1 MGQIMADNKFDINA
15 IMAEYGE
22 EDFGFTAVD
31 EAEYEAVIAEKD
43 ETVEEYK
50 NRLQQVEKMIMPF
63 LTNLLKTANQPY
75 IHWPNRGP
83 SIEKQIQK
91 ILTLTRG

>member
-1 MGQIMADNKFDINA
+1 MGYDINQ
-15 IMAEYGE
+15 ILKEFGE
-22 EDFGFTAVD
+22 EDFGFSAVD

-50 NRLQQVEKMIMPF
+50 TRLEQVEKIILPF
-63 LTNLLKTANQPY
+63 LTNLYKTREQPY

-83 SIEKQIQK
+83 VLEQQMQK
-91 ILTLTRG
+91 ILKLTRG

>member
-1 MGQIMADNKFDINA
+1 MAYDINK
-15 IMAEYGE
+15 IMAEYDE
-22 EDFGFTAVD
+22 EDYGFTTVD

-50 NRLQQVEKMIMPF
+50 ARLTQVEKIIMPF
-63 LTNLLKTANQPY
+63 LTNLLKSQAQPY

-83 SIEKQIQK
+83 IIEKQIQK

>member
-1 MGQIMADNKFDINA
+1 MEYDITK
-15 IMAEYGE
+15 IMAEYGDD
-22 EDFGFTAVD
+22 DFGFTAVD
-31 EAEYEAVIAEKD
+31 EAEYDAVIAEKD

-50 NRLQQVEKMIMPF
+50 ARLTQVEKIIMPF
-63 LTNLLKTANQPY
+63 LTNLLKSQAQPY

-83 SIEKQIQK
+83 IIEKQIQK

>member
-1 MGQIMADNKFDINA
+1 MAFDINKV
-15 IMAEYGE
+15 MAEYGDN
-22 EDFGFTAVD
+22 DFGFTAVD

-50 NRLQQVEKMIMPF
+50 ARLAQLEKVIMPF
-63 LTNLLKTANQPY
+63 LTNLYKTRSQPY

-83 SIEKQIQK
+83 ILEAQMQK
-91 ILTLTRG
+91 VLTLTRG

>member
-1 MGQIMADNKFDINA
+1 MAYDINK
-15 IMAEYGE
+15 ILSEYGE
-22 EDFGFTAVD
+22 NDFGFTAVD

-50 NRLQQVEKMIMPF
+50 ARLQQVEKIIMPF
-63 LTNLLKTANQPY
+63 LTNLYKTKSQPY

-83 SIEKQIQK
+83 ILESQMQK

>member
-1 MGQIMADNKFDINA
+1 MEYDINK
-15 IMAEYGE
+15 IMAEYGDD
-22 EDFGFTAVD
+22 DFGFTAVD
-31 EAEYEAVIAEKD
+31 EAEYDAVIAEKD

-50 NRLQQVEKMIMPF
+50 TRLAQVEKIIMPF
-63 LTNLLKTANQPY
+63 LTNLLKSQTQPY

-83 SIEKQIQK
+83 IIEKQIQK

>member
-1 MGQIMADNKFDINA
+1 MAYNINDILK
-15 IMAEYGE
+15 EYGDD
-22 EDFGFTAVD
+22 DFGFTTVD
-31 EAEYEAVIAEKD
+31 EVEYQSVIAEKD

-50 NRLQQVEKMIMPF
+50 ARLAQVEKIIMPF
-63 LTNLLKTANQPY
+63 LTNLYKSSNQPY

-83 SIEKQIQK
+83 IIEKQMQK

>member
-1 MGQIMADNKFDINA
+1 MSYDINK

-50 NRLQQVEKMIMPF
+50 ARLTQVEKIIMPF
-63 LTNLLKTANQPY
+63 LTNLLKSQAQPY

-83 SIEKQIQK
+83 VIEKQIQK

>member
-1 MGQIMADNKFDINA
+1 MGYDINK
-15 IMAEYGE
+15 ILAEYGE
-22 EDFGFTAVD
+22 QDFGFSAVD

-50 NRLQQVEKMIMPF
+50 TRLEHVEKIIIPF
-63 LTNLLKTANQPY
+63 LSNLYKTREQAY

-83 SIEKQIQK
+83 VLEQQMQK
-91 ILTLTRG
+91 ILKLTRG

>member
-1 MGQIMADNKFDINA
+1 MEYDINK
-15 IMAEYGE
+15 IMAEYGDD
-22 EDFGFTAVD
+22 DFGFSTVD
-31 EAEYEAVIAEKD
+31 EVEYQAVIAEKD

-50 NRLQQVEKMIMPF
+50 LRLAQVEKIIMPF
-63 LTNLLKTANQPY
+63 LTNLLKSKDQQY

-83 SIEKQIQK
+83 IIEKQIQK

>member
-1 MGQIMADNKFDINA
+1 MAYDINK

-31 EAEYEAVIAEKD
+31 EAEYEAVIAQKD

-50 NRLQQVEKMIMPF
+50 ARLKEVEKIIMPF
-63 LTNLLKTANQPY
+63 LTNLLKSQSQPY

-83 SIEKQIQK
+83 VIEKQIQK

>member
-1 MGQIMADNKFDINA
+1 
-15 IMAEYGE
+15 MAEYGNQ
-22 EDFGFTAVD
+22 DFGFTAVD

-50 NRLQQVEKMIMPF
+50 QRLEQVEKIIMPF
-63 LTNLLKTANQPY
+63 LTNLYKTASQPY

-83 SIEKQIQK
+83 LLESQMQK
-91 ILTLTRG
+91 ILKLTRG

>member
-1 MGQIMADNKFDINA
+1 MEYDINK
-15 IMAEYGE
+15 IMAEYGDD
-22 EDFGFTAVD
+22 DFGFTTVD
-31 EAEYEAVIAEKD
+31 EAEYDAVIAEKD

-50 NRLQQVEKMIMPF
+50 TRLTQVEKIIMPF
-63 LTNLLKTANQPY
+63 LTNLLKSQSQPY

-83 SIEKQIQK
+83 IIEKQIQK